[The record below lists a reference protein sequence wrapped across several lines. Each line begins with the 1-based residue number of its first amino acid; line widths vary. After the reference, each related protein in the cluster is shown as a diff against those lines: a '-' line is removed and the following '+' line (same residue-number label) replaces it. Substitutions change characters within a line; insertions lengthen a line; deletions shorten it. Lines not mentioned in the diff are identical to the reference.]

1 MKKVISLVVVTSIM
15 LTCFAACGK
24 AKENT
29 VVEQQISGNEI
40 VNVVVSENEV
50 TEELSENKVDSTT
63 KIPEIT
69 FETET
74 KDFKA
79 EDGTV
84 LLTGYFHYPVIKID
98 DNEAATT
105 KIAEDI
111 QTEKELYEQAFSDTL
126 EIAKSDYELSKT
138 DSEYVF
144 QAYTLEY
151 RFYVERVDE
160 NIISLKE
167 YFYNYTGGAHG
178 NYGYWGLNYS
188 AMTGQKLTLEDIA
201 KDAKSFQEQN
211 LAYLLE
217 EAKTPGYTNRLDVGY
232 EGNFESMLLQEGKW
246 YFSNSGLH
254 FFANPYELG
263 CYAAGCIEFVI
274 PYEDLSDLNETYSY
288 HGNYQ
293 RRISVGQEISKDI
306 NKDGKEETV
315 LYQVTSDGETGET
328 QIVFT
333 IDGQDFSSD
342 LEMESPYSDAYYIV
356 DVDKNDDYMEIVL
369 LDYGPSDDP
378 MSNFYRYH
386 ADGTL
391 ESLGGVSDL
400 LGNGTCYLES
410 NGVLVG
416 NTRLSLLQTWFA
428 PARWVLNKQMK
439 FEKMKEERYIP
450 DNMYLQKSS
459 ILQPVFVYEKMD
471 QNSSMV
477 ELKEENGPVSF
488 VATDNEKWVEL
499 KTADEKTYYLYMK
512 DFETIL
518 SDDKSLL
525 GTSVFGDLTIAD

>member
-1 MKKVISLVVVTSIM
+1 MKRRVSVVLFASVM
-15 LTCFAACGK
+15 LTCLVACGK
-24 AKENT
+24 AKESD
-29 VVEQQISGNEI
+29 VVEQQTSENEI
-40 VNVVVSENEV
+40 VNVVASENEV
-50 TEELSENKVDSTT
+50 TEELSTNEVEASS
-63 KIPEIT
+63 KIPVIT

-84 LLTGYFHYPVIKID
+84 LLTGYFHYPVIKIE

-111 QTEKELYEQAFSDTL
+111 QKEKELYEQAFSDTL
-126 EIAKSDYELSKT
+126 EIAKSDYEISKT

-151 RFYVERVDE
+151 RFYVERTDE

-188 AMTGQKLTLEDIA
+188 VMTGQKLTMEDVA
-201 KDAKSFQEQN
+201 KDSKNFQESN
-211 LAYLLE
+211 LTYLLE
-217 EAKTPGYTNRLDVGY
+217 EAKTPGYTNRLDVGF
-232 EGNFESMLLQEGKW
+232 EGNFESMILQEGKW
-246 YFSNSGLH
+246 YFSNSGMH

-274 PYEDLSDLNETYSY
+274 PYEDLSGLNETYSY
-288 HGNYQ
+288 KGNYQ
-293 RRISVGQEISKDI
+293 RRISVGEEISKDI
-306 NKDGKEETV
+306 NNDKKEEKV
-315 LYQVTSDGETGET
+315 LYQVISDGETGET
-328 QIVFT
+328 QITFT
-333 IDGQDFSSD
+333 INGKDFSSE
-342 LEMESPYSDAYYIV
+342 LVMESPYYDAYYII
-356 DVDKNDDYMEIVL
+356 DFDENDDYMEIVL

-386 ADGTL
+386 TDGTL
-391 ESLGGVSDL
+391 ESLGAVSDL
-400 LGNGTCYLES
+400 FGNGTCYLES

-439 FEKMKEERYIP
+439 FEKSKEARYIP
-450 DNMYLQKSS
+450 DNMYQPKNP

-471 QNSSMV
+471 QNSSLV
-477 ELKEENGPVSF
+477 ELKAEDGPVSF
-488 VATDNEKWVEL
+488 VATDDEKWVEL
-499 KTADEKTYYLYMK
+499 KTADEKTYYLYME
-512 DFETIL
+512 DFETIA
-518 SDDKSLL
+518 SDGKSLL
-525 GTSVFGDLTIAD
+525 ATSVFGDLTIAD